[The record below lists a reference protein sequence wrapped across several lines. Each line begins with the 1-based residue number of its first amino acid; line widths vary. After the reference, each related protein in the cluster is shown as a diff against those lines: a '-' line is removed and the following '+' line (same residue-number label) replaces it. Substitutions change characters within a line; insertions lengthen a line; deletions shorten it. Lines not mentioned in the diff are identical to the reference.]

1 MTILLLNIIIAVMST
16 SFESV
21 NRAGE
26 LIFWDHRFELIHDI
40 NSVMNCVKTHMSFFR
55 SLCPG
60 GKAGLPALPREV
72 STTTTAPDSRE
83 SMPGW
88 YSALLQLEKEEKFP
102 SPIVRFMIAGSI
114 AAWALAGLLTLGVVW
129 PRHVRQKLFSA
140 DAPCEIEDQDGSI
153 VENEEIVK
161 LKMEVENLR
170 EQLERS
176 NESPSD
182 RTFSQSNK

>member
-1 MTILLLNIIIAVMST
+1 
-16 SFESV
+16 
-21 NRAGE
+21 
-26 LIFWDHRFELIHDI
+26 
-40 NSVMNCVKTHMSFFR
+40 
-55 SLCPG
+55 
-60 GKAGLPALPREV
+60 
-72 STTTTAPDSRE
+72 
-83 SMPGW
+83 
-88 YSALLQLEKEEKFP
+88 
-102 SPIVRFMIAGSI
+102 MIAGSI

-129 PRHVRQKLFSA
+129 PRRVRQKLFSA
-140 DAPCEIEDQDGSI
+140 DAPCEIEYQDGSI